1 MTLLDSSFLTFFIA
15 GGVAFLW
22 FVIIGAIFIFFIPPK
37 VKRFAFNPKHYSEVE
52 LALVSGFHFG
62 ALVHGVGLVAA
73 VALPT
78 LARRRGF
85 ADIHQV
91 CSGLFI
97 GLCRIY
103 ISVLLLLAMITFASM
118 VVWMSIT

>member
-1 MTLLDSSFLTFFIA
+1 MGLLDSSFLTFFIA
-15 GGVAFLW
+15 GGGTFLW
-22 FVIIGAIFIFFIPPK
+22 FVIIGAIFIFFIPLK

-97 GLCRIY
+97 GICRIY
-103 ISVLLLLAMITFASM
+103 ISVLLLLAMITLGSM
-118 VVWMSIT
+118 VV